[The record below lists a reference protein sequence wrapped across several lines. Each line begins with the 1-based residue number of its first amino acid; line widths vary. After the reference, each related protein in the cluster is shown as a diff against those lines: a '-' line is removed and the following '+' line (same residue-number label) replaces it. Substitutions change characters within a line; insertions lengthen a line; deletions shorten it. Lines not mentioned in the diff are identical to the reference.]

1 MRDFILLYLL
11 LTVAKRYGHFKRFVY
26 SYKAETFNSVNGA
39 SDNKSGPR
47 VSCTV
52 EVDVPQTCSFIFR
65 TTECSLSE
73 ISGVDGGGNPVYRV
87 AAEAE
92 AFRTAMAKNPLRVA
106 VERQTEVKLYPE
118 DDEPVN
124 ILNIKRGIVSA
135 LMVPEMTEEKNQNV
149 PTVHGVCSTDI
160 TVNSREEIPTD
171 VTLIRDLSK
180 CDGFTAHRQHTS
192 PLALISGMN
201 YPLSKMISSTQ
212 TCNYKFDNQ
221 MKHMTSGSCMEKHIF
236 LPFSHKNE
244 YGISAVVRQTVTL
257 RETEQINDRIFDI
270 SEFFTISHLRLADD
284 KSPLQTKD
292 AVIATMQKLNTLSQ
306 TANGEERAGLFR
318 GLVSELRGLKADLLR
333 SVTDEMMDISSSL
346 AWQALIQCG
355 TPECTSAILKTL
367 RTYDSAAMEVD
378 AVVYA
383 MGMLQHPSRLMVKD
397 LLEMAQS
404 KQSKPIMY
412 ALSIATRK

>member
-1 MRDFILLYLL
+1 M
-11 LTVAKRYGHFKRFVY
+11 
-26 SYKAETFNSVNGA
+26 
-39 SDNKSGPR
+39 
-47 VSCTV
+47 
-52 EVDVPQTCSFIFR
+52 EV
-65 TTECSLSE
+65 
-73 ISGVDGGGNPVYRV
+73 
-87 AAEAE
+87 
-92 AFRTAMAKNPLRVA
+92 
-106 VERQTEVKLYPE
+106 
-118 DDEPVN
+118 
-124 ILNIKRGIVSA
+124 
-135 LMVPEMTEEKNQNV
+135 
-149 PTVHGVCSTDI
+149 
-160 TVNSREEIPTD
+160 
-171 VTLIRDLSK
+171 
-180 CDGFTAHRQHTS
+180 
-192 PLALISGMN
+192 
-201 YPLSKMISSTQ
+201 
-212 TCNYKFDNQ
+212 
-221 MKHMTSGSCMEKHIF
+221 
-236 LPFSHKNE
+236 
-244 YGISAVVRQTVTL
+244 
-257 RETEQINDRIFDI
+257 
-270 SEFFTISHLRLADD
+270 ADD

-318 GLVSELRGLKADLLR
+318 ELVSKLRGLKADLLR